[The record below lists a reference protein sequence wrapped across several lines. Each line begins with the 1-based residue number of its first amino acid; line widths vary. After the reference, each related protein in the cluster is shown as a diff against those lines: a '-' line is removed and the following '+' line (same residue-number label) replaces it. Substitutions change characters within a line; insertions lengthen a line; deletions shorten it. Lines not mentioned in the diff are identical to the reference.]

1 MKINGKTY
9 NVKTDSKGY
18 ASLNVK
24 FAPNTYTITA
34 TYKQFSVK
42 NKVVIKSTIVTK
54 NVVKKKS
61 KTAYFYAKLLDSNG
75 KILKYKKVKFTFK
88 GKTYTVK
95 TNSKGIASYKLKK
108 YS

>member
-54 NVVKKKS
+54 NVVKKK
-61 KTAYFYAKLLDSNG
+61 AKLHISMLNYSTATERSLNI
-75 KILKYKKVKFTFK
+75 KKLNLHLKEKPILLKPIQKELLV
-88 GKTYTVK
+88 
-95 TNSKGIASYKLKK
+95 TN
-108 YS
+108 